1 MDSLEIA
8 EPFLPFPF
16 LLIIQFLR
24 RYEKEPLI
32 LIHLSDNWILM
43 AGLKSVLSQSTSV
56 VTRKTG
62 NEYVLVPITN
72 NIADM
77 NSVYTLN
84 ETGAFIWEQIDGK
97 RCVEEIITRLI
108 NEYDIDKQSAE
119 SDVFSFIENMSKYL
133 IIH

>member
-1 MDSLEIA
+1 MVAML
-8 EPFLPFPF
+8 
-16 LLIIQFLR
+16 
-24 RYEKEPLI
+24 
-32 LIHLSDNWILM
+32 N
-43 AGLKSVLSQSTSV
+43 LKSVISQSSSI

-84 ETGAFIWEQIDGK
+84 ETGAFIWEKIDGK
-97 RCVEEIITRLI
+97 RSIEEIIDLLTA
-108 NEYDIDKQSAE
+108 EYDIDFESAE
-119 SDVFSFIENMSKYL
+119 KDVVSFIGNMTKYL

>member
-1 MDSLEIA
+1 
-8 EPFLPFPF
+8 
-16 LLIIQFLR
+16 
-24 RYEKEPLI
+24 
-32 LIHLSDNWILM
+32 M
-43 AGLKSVLSQSTSV
+43 AGLKSILSHSSSI

-97 RCVEEIITRLI
+97 RSVEEIIVALTTV
-108 NEYDIDKQSAE
+108 YDIDKQNAE
-119 SDVFSFIENMSKYL
+119 SDVYSFIENMSKYL

>member
-1 MDSLEIA
+1 
-8 EPFLPFPF
+8 
-16 LLIIQFLR
+16 
-24 RYEKEPLI
+24 
-32 LIHLSDNWILM
+32 M
-43 AGLKSVLSQSTSV
+43 AGLKSILSHSSSI

-62 NEYVLVPITN
+62 NEYVLVPIAH

-97 RCVEEIITRLI
+97 RSVEEIIVALTTV
-108 NEYDIDKQSAE
+108 YDIDKQNAE
-119 SDVFSFIENMSKYL
+119 SDVYSFIENMSKYL